1 MNSVRFDAQKNY
13 FAQLG
18 VASHDCDA
26 TIKKAFRRLARR
38 YHPDVSQHPAAKEKF
53 QAISEAYEVLRKHRS
68 DYWQAFCRHQSRH
81 CDNRTDHTS
90 SSFSQNASRR
100 DWNAHAHQAP
110 VRGKDRHIT
119 FPVTLRYAI
128 RLLKEGYFYMPSIR
142 VRMKF
147 TREAFLGKT
156 FRLRGK
162 GYPGLF
168 GGEPGDYW
176 VRFELRH
183 PGVEWQLEG
192 NDLYGQVA
200 VPPRLLVPGQEVTI
214 QAPTGATRIKIPT
227 NYQSSD
233 YICVS
238 QQGLPGDHRHRP
250 GNLYACLV
258 AA

>member
-1 MNSVRFDAQKNY
+1 MNPVRFDAQKNY

-53 QAISEAYEVLRKHRS
+53 QAISEAYEVLRKHRT
-68 DYWQAFCRHQSRH
+68 DYWQAFCRHQSQRAEKQ
-81 CDNRTDHTS
+81 RS
-90 SSFSQNASRR
+90 PFSQPAPRR
-100 DWNAHAHQAP
+100 GAAAHTTQAP
-110 VRGKDRHIT
+110 VRGKDRYIT
-119 FPVTLRYAI
+119 FPLTLRYAI
-128 RLLKEGYFYMPSIR
+128 RLLKNGYSFMPSIR

-147 TREAFLGKT
+147 TRDAFLGKT

-168 GGEPGDYW
+168 GGAPGDYW

-192 NDLYGQVA
+192 SDLYGQVA

-214 QAPTGATRIKIPT
+214 QAPTGATRITIPA
-227 NYQSSD
+227 NYQSAD

-250 GNLYACLV
+250 GDLYASLV